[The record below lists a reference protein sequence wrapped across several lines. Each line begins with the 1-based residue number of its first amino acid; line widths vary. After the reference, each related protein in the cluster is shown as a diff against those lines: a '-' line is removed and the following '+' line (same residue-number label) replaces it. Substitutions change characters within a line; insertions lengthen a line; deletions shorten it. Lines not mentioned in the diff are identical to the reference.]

1 MELPG
6 ARPVNQPGMFHES
19 NVMAGLKLPSAV
31 MVLWLVSG
39 GVLAF
44 AQGDKAEGTKSSAS
58 PSTATPSAAT
68 RVSPASPP
76 DAAARS
82 STAEQSQQPDS
93 PAPSARN
100 DGRAVDESGRPLPVN
115 QAAAHRPP
123 DESLFSP
130 LAAIADVLGISALLS
145 HLGLEEQVASAVGGV
160 LIIALLIVLVFLVWW
175 HLMRR
180 YHVTEMQH
188 RRSRQDRDA
197 GPADTGRPR

>member
-1 MELPG
+1 
-6 ARPVNQPGMFHES
+6 
-19 NVMAGLKLPSAV
+19 

-82 STAEQSQQPDS
+82 STAEQSQQPNVAQPVAPDS

>member
-1 MELPG
+1 
-6 ARPVNQPGMFHES
+6 
-19 NVMAGLKLPSAV
+19 MAGLKLLSAV
-31 MVLWLVSG
+31 MVLGLVSG
-39 GVLAF
+39 GALAF
-44 AQGDKAEGTKSSAS
+44 AQGNRAEGTKNSAS

-68 RVSPASPP
+68 QVIPASPP
-76 DAAARS
+76 NAAARS
-82 STAEQSQQPDS
+82 GTTEQSQQPNAAPPGPPES
-93 PAPSARN
+93 PGPSARN
-100 DGRAVDESGRPLPVN
+100 DGRVVDESSRPLPVD
-115 QAAAHRPP
+115 QARAHRPP

-145 HLGLEEQVASAVGGV
+145 YLGLEEQVASAVGGM

-197 GPADTGRPR
+197 GPADTRRPR